1 MTSTLKLLGKTTG
14 MALIAC
20 LLTGVGA
27 AVAQDNSLPP
37 GVVAEQNG
45 VQVTL
50 QDIDAFAARIPE
62 KDRGGFF
69 DSPKRIE
76 STILGLL
83 LKKQL
88 TAQARAE
95 KLDADPAVQRRVDL
109 STEEVLAAVQLEHY
123 KDTLKQP
130 DFSELAR
137 EYYLA
142 HKDEFV
148 ETGEV
153 DVKHVLVSTKDRGED
168 EAKARIGKVEAA
180 ARANPDTFDKL
191 VDEYSD
197 DPSKADNHGLIEHAE
212 SGNMAPPFAT
222 AAVALTKV
230 GQVSPIVKTE
240 FGYHVLKLV
249 RHKPDRQKSFDEI
262 KTALIEKLRGDWVD
276 QQMAQYTGDLRG
288 KPLQA
293 SPDLVASLRTRFL
306 APGTVTPEMA
316 QRAAEEAA
324 AKNKAVNAKQESEK
338 QH

>member
-1 MTSTLKLLGKTTG
+1 MKLITRPLGNVTRI
-14 MALIAC
+14 AIAAC
-20 LLTGVGA
+20 LLAGTGIVSA
-27 AVAQDNSLPP
+27 KDATLPP

-76 STILGLL
+76 STIMSLL

-88 TAQARAE
+88 AQTARAE
-95 KLDADPAVQRRVDL
+95 KLDADALVQRRIQL
-109 STEEVLAAVQLEHY
+109 STEDVLSAVQLEHY
-123 KDTLKQP
+123 KDSLKRP

-142 HKDEFV
+142 HKAEFT
-148 ETGEV
+148 EPGEV
-153 DVKHVLVSTKDRGED
+153 DVEHVLVSTKDRSED
-168 EAKARIGKVEAA
+168 EARARIGKVEAA
-180 ARANPDTFDKL
+180 ARAHPDTFDKL
-191 VDEYSD
+191 VEEYSD

-212 SGNMAPPFAT
+212 SGNMAPQFAK
-222 AAVALTKV
+222 AAKELDKV
-230 GQVSPIVKTE
+230 GQISPIVKTE

-262 KTALIEKLRGDWVD
+262 RDDLVAKLRNDWID

-288 KPLQA
+288 KPLDA
-293 SPDLVASLRTRFL
+293 SPDLVASLRTRYL
-306 APGTVTPEMA
+306 PPGTITPEMA
-316 QRAAEEAA
+316 QKAADEAA
-324 AKNKAVNAKQESEK
+324 AKQKASEREGESK
-338 QH
+338 H

>member
-1 MTSTLKLLGKTTG
+1 MKSTIHLFGKAAG
-14 MALIAC
+14 VAILVGVLA
-20 LLTGVGA
+20 GVGV
-27 AVAQDNSLPP
+27 AVAQEKTLPP

-123 KDTLKQP
+123 KDSLKQP

-153 DVKHVLVSTKDRGED
+153 DVKHVLVSIKDRSED

-180 ARANPDTFDKL
+180 ARAKPDTFDKL
-191 VDEYSD
+191 IDEYSD
-197 DPSKADNHGLIEHAE
+197 DPSKVDNHGLIEHAE
-212 SGNMAPPFAT
+212 SGNMAPPFAA

-262 KTALIEKLRGDWVD
+262 KTALIGKLRGDWVD

-306 APGTVTPEMA
+306 APGAVTPEMA
-316 QRAAEEAA
+316 QRAADEAA
-324 AKNKAVNAKQESEK
+324 AKRKAAEQEPEK

>member
-1 MTSTLKLLGKTTG
+1 MKSTIHLFGKAAG
-14 MALIAC
+14 VVALASV
-20 LLTGVGA
+20 LAGAGV
-27 AVAQDNSLPP
+27 AVAQDKSLPP

-95 KLDADPAVQRRVDL
+95 KLDADPLVQRRVAL
-109 STEEVLAAVQLEHY
+109 STEEALAAVQLEHY
-123 KDTLKQP
+123 KDSLKQP

-142 HKDEFV
+142 HKGEFV
-148 ETGEV
+148 EPGEV
-153 DVKHVLVSTKDRGED
+153 DVVHVLVSTKDRSED
-168 EAKARIGKVEAA
+168 EARARIGKVEAA
-180 ARANPDTFDKL
+180 ARAHPDTFDKL

-212 SGNMAPPFAT
+212 SGNMAAPFAK
-222 AAVALTKV
+222 AALALTKV

-262 KTALIEKLRGDWVD
+262 KVALIEKLRGDWVD

-306 APGTVTPEMA
+306 AASEVTPEMA
-316 QRAAEEAA
+316 QKAAEEAA
-324 AKNKAVNAKQESEK
+324 AKKKAAKQEPEK